1 MYPPEDEQGRRAC
14 ALHYATGLHRA
25 RSRGP
30 PTALVSRVAVVGR
43 PALAV
48 CLAATLLLGAGTVA
62 DAHATYVRSNPAADA
77 RLVRP
82 PTEVRVVF
90 SEPPAPDGSGIE
102 VSDASGR
109 RVDKGDVA
117 PSGEENG
124 LRVSL
129 EPIGDGGYTVV
140 WSALSAV
147 DGHSYRG
154 TFVFAVG
161 SAPLPGIP
169 DVADASPSPSV
180 IEVAGRA
187 LSYAGIAISLGLAIF
202 GFVVYAARDEGER
215 RRERMAFFGG
225 GALLLAGAGLQ
236 LLQQGTG
243 VPPRLALLLGIRAL
257 AGLAIIA
264 AVRIPPQVLASIQR
278 RDVIYAAGLAGTLTA
293 TLVSHAAAT
302 GNYKYIVLDLA
313 HILSVSAWLGG
324 IAGVLVVVLPGARPR
339 TADDGRRL
347 GRIVWRFSLLAL
359 VAVALII
366 TTGTLQSLD
375 RLVLVQDLV
384 ETPYGIALFAKIL
397 LLAVVLVVAA
407 LNLFVWGPRLRAG
420 LRVES
425 ARRALVR
432 GTLGESALLALV
444 LVAAGL
450 LTAFPPPNQ
459 RTAAAY
465 DDTEHVGGLRLELLV
480 PTTLPGRNRYVLR
493 VHDGLRA
500 VEDAEKVA
508 FRFKMVE
515 HDMGESE
522 LVATQRAPGEYVAE
536 GSPTAMFGTWHIE
549 AIVRRTGR
557 EDVSATFTFPVSAPA
572 NAGSVARAITAG
584 PYTAVVFVEPTLP
597 EAGAPL
603 IVTALVIDAKG
614 DPVPAKPVSAVLRSS
629 EPGHDH
635 PDILISTETSTG
647 RYRFDIPSLEAGSW
661 TITVSIGDEGKAEYA
676 FDVAP

>member
-1 MYPPEDEQGRRAC
+1 M
-14 ALHYATGLHRA
+14 
-25 RSRGP
+25 
-30 PTALVSRVAVVGR
+30 SRVAAAAR
-43 PALAV
+43 AV
-48 CLAATLLLGAGTVA
+48 LAAALGVLLPLSAGATA
-62 DAHATYVRSNPAADA
+62 EAHATYVRSNPAADA

-90 SEPPAPDGSGIE
+90 SEPPAPSGSDIH

-109 RVDKGDVA
+109 RVDKGDVV

-124 LRVSL
+124 LKVSL

-140 WSALSAV
+140 WTALSAV

-161 SAPLPGIP
+161 NAPLPGVP
-169 DVADASPSPSV
+169 EVAEPSPPPSV
-180 IEVAGRA
+180 LEVAGRA

-202 GFVVYAARDEGER
+202 GFVVYAARDAGER
-215 RRERMAFFGG
+215 RRERIAFLFG
-225 GALLLAGAGLQ
+225 GALLVAGAGLQ

-243 VPPRLALLLGIRAL
+243 VPPWLGLLLGIRAL
-257 AGLAIIA
+257 AGVTIVA
-264 AVRIPPQVLASIQR
+264 AVRIAPRVLAFIPR
-278 RDVIYAAGLAGTLTA
+278 RDVIYAAGLAATLTA

-302 GNYKYIVLDLA
+302 GSYKDILLDLA
-313 HILSVSAWLGG
+313 HIVSVSAWLGG
-324 IAGVLVVVLPGARPR
+324 IVGILVVVLPGAHPR

-359 VAVALII
+359 VAVAVII

-384 ETPYGIALFAKIL
+384 ETPYGIALLSKIL
-397 LLAVVLVVAA
+397 LLALVLAIGA
-407 LNLFVWGPRLRAG
+407 LNLFIWGPRLGAG

-425 ARRALVR
+425 ARRGLLR

-450 LTAFPPPNQ
+450 LTAFAPPNQ

-465 DDTEHVGGLRLELLV
+465 DDTEHVGGLRLQLLV

-493 VHDGLRA
+493 IHDGLRP
-500 VEDAEKVA
+500 VEGAEKVA
-508 FRFKMVE
+508 FRFRMVE

-522 LVATQRAPGEYVAE
+522 LVAHERAPGEYVAE
-536 GSPTAMFGTWHIE
+536 GSPTAMFGTWHVE
-549 AIVRRTGR
+549 AIIRRPGR
-557 EDVSATFTFPVSAPA
+557 EDVSAIFTFPVSAPSSG
-572 NAGSVARAITAG
+572 GSVARAIPAG

-603 IVTALVIDAKG
+603 TVTVLVIDAKG
-614 DPVPAKPVSAVLRSS
+614 DPVPNKPVSAVLRSS
-629 EPGHDH
+629 EPRHDH
-635 PDILISTETSTG
+635 PDILISTEIAPG
-647 RYRFDIPSLEAGSW
+647 RYRFDIPSLEPGKW
-661 TITVSIGDEGKAEYA
+661 TIAVSIGDEGKAEYA
-676 FDVAP
+676 FEVAP